1 MEDKKEKMHPF
12 FKLLIIL
19 FFIFFAFYIAL
30 VSGYYPSRVQKKALV
45 TNEKLQAFE
54 NDLNKDDNVIRKTG
68 YIEEDIN
75 YSNFVTKTGSA
86 LTNTL
91 GKIIDKTSKGIKDV
105 FKLLFW

>member
-1 MEDKKEKMHPF
+1 M
-12 FKLLIIL
+12 
-19 FFIFFAFYIAL
+19 
-30 VSGYYPSRVQKKALV
+30 
-45 TNEKLQAFE
+45 
-54 NDLNKDDNVIRKTG
+54 
-68 YIEEDIN
+68 N

>member
-19 FFIFFAFYIAL
+19 FFIFFAFYISL

-54 NDLNKDDNVIRKTG
+54 NDLNKDDNVIKKTG